1 MDAITRTRIF
11 NEYEKIY
18 VGILSNMYPAKN
30 STGFPER
37 NLSVN
42 FAKAYERIAQSK
54 KNAAYTWYEFQFGPE
69 NNLHVDAV
77 ILNPSEEEM
86 LIIESKRYS
95 NPASKMREV
104 GEDIERIQ
112 LFCSEI
118 ENENR
123 NGIVRI
129 KVDNYKKVYG
139 VILADVWTE
148 TTLKSEICDGYLNG
162 MLEPASPKAFLNKF
176 KDGLGISSVP
186 ENVSYFASNLSEI
199 EDTQKYN
206 LVSFMWELK

>member
-42 FAKAYERIAQSK
+42 FAKAYERISQSK
-54 KNAAYTWYEFQFGPE
+54 GNAAYTWYEFQFGTE

-77 ILNPSEEEM
+77 IVNPAEQEL

-95 NPASKMREV
+95 NPTSKMKEV

-112 LFCSEI
+112 SFLSEI
-118 ENENR
+118 EAENR
-123 NGIVRI
+123 NGIIRI
-129 KVDNYKKVYG
+129 NATDYKKAYG

-148 TTLKSEICDGYLNG
+148 TLLKGEICDSYLNG
-162 MLEPASPKAFLNKF
+162 MLEPDSPKAFLNKYR
-176 KDGLGISSVP
+176 DGLGIEFVP
-186 ENVSYFASNLSEI
+186 TGVNYFASNLSEI
-199 EDTQKYN
+199 EDTKKYN